1 MSRYWTASASLS
13 TSSGAGCAIP
23 WRGWPRPAC
32 RSGESGYTLCSR
44 STSRSRSLRRPRTA
58 SQKEFVMA
66 QETKV
71 KATFPSLEW
80 LQALRDIIN
89 ADEVYKRIG
98 TCDAVVGVKVPDLQ
112 KYYRITFE
120 AFEVLDVKEVS
131 ETDAEDADF
140 WLEMPYARWQ
150 ELIQNIKE
158 NGKADLH
165 HTLNTIDLEDPEGF
179 ARSRDGYRR
188 DAFYRFNQSF
198 QHFFDSSA
206 KIDTQFA

>member
-1 MSRYWTASASLS
+1 MTQQI
-13 TSSGAGCAIP
+13 T
-23 WRGWPRPAC
+23 
-32 RSGESGYTLCSR
+32 T
-44 STSRSRSLRRPRTA
+44 
-58 SQKEFVMA
+58 KA
-66 QETKV
+66 Q
-71 KATFPSLEW
+71 FPSVEW
-80 LQALRDIIN
+80 FKAVSEIVN
-89 ADEVYKRIG
+89 NSPGYKHIG
-98 TCDAVVGVKVPDLQ
+98 TCDCTVGFKVPDLQ

-131 ETDAEDADF
+131 ESEAEDSDF
-140 WLEMPYARWQ
+140 WLELTFDRWQ
-150 ELIQNIKE
+150 ELLQNIKT

-206 KIDTQFA
+206 KIDTTFA